1 VPPVRTDYVK
11 NSFTS
16 QRLVDGKY
24 TAAELVMATL
34 PFPVQ
39 ARLEGVNRPD
49 LLPADGKGSTL
60 FKRKTF

>member
-1 VPPVRTDYVK
+1 VPPVRTDSVK

-16 QRLVDGKY
+16 QRLDGKY

>member
-1 VPPVRTDYVK
+1 M
-11 NSFTS
+11 S
-16 QRLVDGKY
+16 QRLDGKY
-24 TAAELVMATL
+24 STAAVLVMATL